1 MYTSECQ
8 TLAIRMF
15 PFTKLYFY
23 YSDPLEQF
31 DVFQLLPSVC
41 YSLTNLTL
49 FAIVNMG
56 VFSFLLYATTYKNQS
71 HSVTSSVLSDII
83 RSIYEMLAGL
93 SESNIRLN
101 KQVYFPILFFIFMLI
116 LVSNLVGMIPYSYTV
131 TSSFV

>member
-1 MYTSECQ
+1 M
-8 TLAIRMF
+8 LL
-15 PFTKLYFY
+15 FTKLNFY

-41 YSLTNLTL
+41 YSITNLTL

-56 VFSFLLYATTYKNQS
+56 VFSFLLYATTYTNQS

-83 RSIYEMLAGL
+83 RSIHEMLAGL

-101 KQVYFPILFFIFMLI
+101 KQVYFPILF
-116 LVSNLVGMIPYSYTV
+116 
-131 TSSFV
+131 